1 MKNKAAPVD
10 ILAIGV
16 HPDDIELSCS
26 GTLIKHIQ
34 NGHSVGLLDLT
45 KGELGTRGNAE
56 IRTEEAMNAAEM
68 LGAQFR
74 IQLDLPDGFISNDE
88 ASLRRIIQ
96 VIRSAQP
103 KLILANAISDRHPDH
118 GRSSALVS
126 DAAFYSGLQKIRTL
140 NDDGQEQK
148 RWRPSQIFYYIQD
161 HQLEP
166 DIIFNI
172 TDVIEKKLNLIQCF
186 SSQFYNPDSPEADS
200 PISGKDFFDVIKA
213 KNKTFGR
220 AINVEYAEGFNTRGP
235 IHLKNL
241 VESLL

>member
-1 MKNKAAPVD
+1 LKTNPVPVD

-45 KGELGTRGNAE
+45 KGELGTRGNAA
-56 IRTEEAMNAAEM
+56 IRTQEAMNAAEM

-74 IQLDLPDGFISNDE
+74 MQLDLPDGFFISDE
-88 ASLRRIIQ
+88 TSIRKIIH

-118 GRSSALVS
+118 GRSSSLVS
-126 DAAFYSGLQKIRTL
+126 DAAFYSGLQKIISFDAEG
-140 NDDGQEQK
+140 NEQN
-148 RWRPSQIFYYIQD
+148 RWRPSQIFFYIQD

-166 DIIFNI
+166 DIIFDI
-172 TDVIEKKLNLIQCF
+172 SDVIDKKLQLIQCF
-186 SSQFYNPDSPEADS
+186 NSQFYNPDSAEPDS
-200 PISGKDFFDVIKA
+200 PISGKDFFEVIKA

-220 AINVEYAEGFNTRGP
+220 AINVQYAEGFNTRGP

-241 VESLL
+241 VEPLL